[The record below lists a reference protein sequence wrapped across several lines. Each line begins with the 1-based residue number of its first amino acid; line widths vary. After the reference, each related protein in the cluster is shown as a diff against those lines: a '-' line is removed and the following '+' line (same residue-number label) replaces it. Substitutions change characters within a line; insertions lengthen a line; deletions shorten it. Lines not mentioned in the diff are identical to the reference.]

1 MASAPPAYG
10 KPEKKERPARR
21 VAHRLPDANGT
32 GAVIGQDGPGE
43 RERAAERADHPN
55 PCRIMSARHRALP
68 PPALAGR
75 TDHENDGHCVAIG
88 VRKRQRRA
96 EPALVLCPLGER
108 SAQTKQRQRTVPCH
122 LDLAQGKRHV
132 GFCECLDH
140 CFLGREPGRQS
151 VHPVAALAVVDFAR
165 RKDLAQV
172 PVPERRQRV
181 LDILNGHDIAS
192 DADAVPVNL
201 ARQGDHAHAVIVA
214 VPRESTDATFERP
227 AGRLLPHVR
236 ITQTT

>member
-1 MASAPPAYG
+1 
-10 KPEKKERPARR
+10 
-21 VAHRLPDANGT
+21 
-32 GAVIGQDGPGE
+32 
-43 RERAAERADHPN
+43 
-55 PCRIMSARHRALP
+55 MSARHRA
-68 PPALAGR
+68 PAPRRHGLGR
-75 TDHENDGHCVAIG
+75 TTDHENDGHCVAIG

-108 SAQTKQRQRTVPCH
+108 SAQTKQRQRTVPCY

-151 VHPVAALAVVDFAR
+151 VHPVVALAVVDFAR
-165 RKDLAQV
+165 RKNLAQV

-201 ARQGDHAHAVIVA
+201 ARQGDHALA
-214 VPRESTDATFERP
+214 
-227 AGRLLPHVR
+227 
-236 ITQTT
+236 ITQPT